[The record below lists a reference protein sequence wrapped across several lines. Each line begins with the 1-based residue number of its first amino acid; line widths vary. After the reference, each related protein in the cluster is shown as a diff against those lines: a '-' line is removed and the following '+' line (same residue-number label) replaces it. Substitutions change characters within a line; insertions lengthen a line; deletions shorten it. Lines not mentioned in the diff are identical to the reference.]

1 MLFVYCCCL
10 FVCLFVCC
18 FQLLHTAFNQ
28 LKHDVRQGCVHLE
41 GIDGSTQDEVRYFS
55 QFTCSSSFLNSPP
68 PPPPSPPSSSSIT
81 FYHHYLP
88 TTIDITFITI
98 TIPLCPLYPPLLLL
112 SVPAPPP
119 LQELFYSLSPG
130 GTYGSVSY
138 IAKAVVNQ
146 LLIAGIHSDP
156 TDRNNCSIS

>member
-1 MLFVYCCCL
+1 MYRMYVHVCDSEYCC
-10 FVCLFVCC
+10 CLFVCC

-41 GIDGSTQDEVRYFS
+41 GIDGSTQDEVRHFS
-55 QFTCSSSFLNSPP
+55 QPTSSSFFHLLHYIL
-68 PPPPSPPSSSSIT
+68 PSLPS
-81 FYHHYLP
+81 YHHRYHLHHHHHLHHHYY
-88 TTIDITFITI
+88 TFVSSLSSTSTLIS
-98 TIPLCPLYPPLLLL
+98 LLFLLLL
-112 SVPAPPP
+112 
-119 LQELFYSLSPG
+119 LQELFYSLPPG

-138 IAKAVVNQ
+138 MAKAVVNQ

>member
-1 MLFVYCCCL
+1 MSIVV
-10 FVCLFVCC
+10 VCL

-41 GIDGSTQDEVRYFS
+41 GIDGSTQDEVRHFS
-55 QFTCSSSFLNSPP
+55 QPTSSSSSFFHLLHYIL
-68 PPPPSPPSSSSIT
+68 PSLPS
-81 FYHHYLP
+81 YHHRYHLHHHHHHHYY
-88 TTIDITFITI
+88 TFVSSLSSTSTLIS
-98 TIPLCPLYPPLLLL
+98 LLFLLLL
-112 SVPAPPP
+112 L
-119 LQELFYSLSPG
+119 LQELFYSLPPG

-138 IAKAVVNQ
+138 MAKAVVNQ